1 MSAVFH
7 DQREQAARVR
17 IAKLCKQR
25 ALDGKRDTA
34 ATLVARPEGPRTE
47 SGAAAAVEMLTQA
60 GRTLRLTPDNTPS
73 SEALAIEARH
83 DRVELEGRDR
93 IGEGGMGQ
101 VRLAEQVSLGREVAV
116 KSLLPHRRSTAHIE
130 ALTREARIVGRLE
143 HPNIVPI
150 HALGWDDEH
159 GPVLVMKR
167 VEGEEWG
174 DVLERER
181 AAEGGVL
188 SEHFLQRHLRILIE
202 IANAIAFAHSR
213 GVIHRDVKPGNVMLG
228 PYGETYLLDWGVAFA
243 LEDGAPPSNQ
253 LVGTP
258 SYMAPEMVEGAA
270 VGATTDV
277 YLLGATLHRILTGT
291 NRNGGETMEEVLMS
305 AWSAPPQAY
314 PALVPAGLAA
324 ICNQACSRESTARY
338 ASADA
343 FREAIEEFLRYRSAS
358 LALERAE
365 RDERVFLSLLDEPTS
380 REQRVAVAS
389 RFNGARYGFEEA
401 RREWPENERARAGLA
416 RVIERMARY
425 KLERGDLHAASVL
438 LDEHEGELTEL
449 RGAVAEEEARRTQLG
464 DAHATLAQ
472 LARANRLEG
481 ESWGRTL
488 GMLISGVATAL
499 FMAFCGYM
507 WRNEV
512 IEVTP
517 LGTLLVTVAAAGG
530 NALSLRVFRRELE
543 HSDTFKRL
551 MTAFIM
557 MLLLIAVSA
566 ALGEV
571 LGIPFEHLQV
581 TYLMVFVAVTF
592 TLATVIDERV
602 WMLAGLALVTAVLS
616 ATHLNWVFE
625 IVAST
630 YLLGSVYLAWVVAPR
645 RGAPGRS
652 GSGASGS
659 GSGASGEGSEA
670 ARG

>member
-1 MSAVFH
+1 MSAVIH
-7 DQREQAARVR
+7 DEREQAARSR

-34 ATLVARPEGPRTE
+34 ATLAARPDGPRSE
-47 SGAAAAVEMLTQA
+47 ARSDGAMAPLTQTT
-60 GRTLRLTPDNTPS
+60 RTLRVTPENTPS
-73 SEALAIEARH
+73 SEALAVEARH

-93 IGEGGMGQ
+93 IAEGGMGQ

-116 KSLLPHRRSTAHIE
+116 KSLLPHRRSSAHIE

-181 AAEGGVL
+181 DAEGGAL
-188 SEHFLQRHLRILIE
+188 SEHFLARHLRILIE

-228 PYGETYLLDWGVAFA
+228 PYGEIYLLDWGVAFA
-243 LEDGAPPSNQ
+243 VEDGVPPSNQ

-258 SYMAPEMVEGAA
+258 SYMAPEMVEGAP

-277 YLLGATLHRILTGT
+277 YLLGATLHRILTGS
-291 NRNGGETMEEVLMS
+291 NRNGGETMEEVLLS
-305 AWSAPPQAY
+305 AWRASSQGY
-314 PALVPAGLAA
+314 PAVVPPGLAA
-324 ICNQACSRESTARY
+324 ICNRACARDAAERY

-358 LALERAE
+358 LAMERAE
-365 RDERVFLSLLDEPTS
+365 RDERAFLSLLDEPAS
-380 REQRVAVAS
+380 REQRAAVAS
-389 RFNGARYGFEEA
+389 RYNGARYGFEEA
-401 RREWPENERARAGLA
+401 RREWPENERAREGLA
-416 RVIERMARY
+416 RIIERMARY
-425 KLERGDLHAASVL
+425 ELERGDLHAASAL
-438 LDEHEGELTEL
+438 LDEHEGDLPEL
-449 RGAVAEEEARRTQLG
+449 RGAVAQEEARRAQVG

-481 ESWGRTL
+481 EGWGRTI
-488 GMLISGVATAL
+488 GMLTSGIVTAL

-530 NALSLRVFRRELE
+530 NALSLRVFRRELQ

-571 LGIPFEHLQV
+571 LRIPFEHLQV

-602 WMLAGLALVTAVLS
+602 WMLAGLALVTAVMS

-630 YLLGSVYLAWVVAPR
+630 YLLGSIYLAWVVAPR
-645 RGAPGRS
+645 RGATGRG
-652 GSGASGS
+652 GSGEDAQAGP
-659 GSGASGEGSEA
+659 A
-670 ARG
+670 